1 LLGKFQREQ
10 AVLGRNVDTVTN
22 LRSVCTRQTDIFL
35 NGRGPKAPEAVLSGG
50 TDYKEDFAK
59 YRKYSMVLDFLQE

>member
-22 LRSVCTRQTDIFL
+22 LRSVCTRQQDFFI
-35 NGRGPKAPEAVLSGG
+35 NGRGPKAPEDVLNGG
-50 TDYKEDFAK
+50 TNYKEDFAK
-59 YRKYSMVLDFLQE
+59 YMKYNMVLDF